1 MDMLVKLYA
10 LPPSRDVFERLG
22 KAAITTRRALA
33 PEKHKVV
40 AWVRQNFSEAWASEV
55 DVAFS
60 RQPVSCFIAIRQKS
74 ILGFACHDATCP
86 TSLGPREWTRTK
98 ERTGSARHCSSIASK
113 P

>member
-40 AWVRQNFSEAWASEV
+40 AWVRA
-55 DVAFS
+55 AFQRALGQRS
-60 RQPVSCFIAIRQKS
+60 RCGVFPATVVLLHRHQAKEHFGIR
-74 ILGFACHDATCP
+74 LP
-86 TSLGPREWTRTK
+86 
-98 ERTGSARHCSSIASK
+98 
-113 P
+113 

>member
-33 PEKHKVV
+33 PEKHKIV
-40 AWVRQNFSEAWASEV
+40 A
-55 DVAFS
+55 
-60 RQPVSCFIAIRQKS
+60 
-74 ILGFACHDATCP
+74 
-86 TSLGPREWTRTK
+86 LGPAEFQRGLGQRSRCSVFPATGLLLHRHQAK
-98 ERTGSARHCSSIASK
+98 EHSGVCL